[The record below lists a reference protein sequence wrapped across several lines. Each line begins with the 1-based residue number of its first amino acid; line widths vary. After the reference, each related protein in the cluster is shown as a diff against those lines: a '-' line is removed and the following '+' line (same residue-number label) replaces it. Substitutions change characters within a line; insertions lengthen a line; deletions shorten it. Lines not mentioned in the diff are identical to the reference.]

1 MAHDL
6 KARLKRGEPVF
17 GTFAFMAS
25 PDIVE
30 IIGYA
35 GFDYVIIDLEH
46 SPKNWSDVANMI
58 RAAELHG
65 MAALVRIRE
74 NAEKS
79 ILEVLELGAAGIV
92 VPFVQTADDVHKA
105 VRATN
110 YAPKGGRG
118 TCTLTRAARYGG
130 LRSEFLAHCVRQ
142 NENLVVV
149 GQIEDRA
156 GVDQI
161 DAIVSCEPGLDALIV
176 GRSDLASSLGE
187 PGQVEAPAVLEAT
200 GRVVEAA
207 RRKGVAAGIGI
218 YSPAEASRWIDAG
231 CSLFFYSADTTL
243 LLNAAAAANKD
254 FRQMVAQRG

>member
-1 MAHDL
+1 MAHNL
-6 KARLKRGEPVF
+6 KARLRRGEPVF
-17 GTFAFMAS
+17 GTFAFVAS

-30 IIGYA
+30 ILGYA

-58 RAAELHG
+58 RAAELRG

-74 NAEKS
+74 NTEKS

-92 VPFVQTADDVHKA
+92 VPFVQSQEDVRKA
-105 VRATN
+105 VSATN
-110 YAPKGGRG
+110 YAPKGARG

-130 LRSEFLAHCVRQ
+130 LRSDFLAHCLRQ
-142 NENLVVV
+142 NDDLVIV

-156 GVDQI
+156 GVDRI
-161 DAIVSCEPGLDALIV
+161 DAIVSCDPGLDALIV

-207 RRKGVAAGIGI
+207 RRAGVAAGIGI
-218 YSPAEASRWIDAG
+218 YAPAEASHWIDAG

-243 LLNAAAAANKD
+243 LLNAAASAVKD
-254 FRQMVAQRG
+254 FRQKVGERG